1 MPDVVGTEATR
12 VVMTQ
17 IVLPENTNNHGTIF
31 GGQLVAW
38 MDICGAVAAQRFAR
52 GPVVTAS
59 IDQLE
64 FVAPVRQGM
73 IVELRGQVN
82 QAWRTS
88 MEVGVR
94 VEAEEPLTGR
104 RVHCCSGF
112 LTFVA
117 LDTLGHPME
126 IPSLEVVEGEERRA
140 VGADA
145 RRANR
150 LAARKRD

>member
-17 IVLPENTNNHGTIF
+17 IVLPENTNNHGTIL

-38 MDICGAVAAQRFAR
+38 MVICGAVAAQRFAR

-82 QAWRTS
+82 PAWRTS

-94 VEAEEPLTGR
+94 VR
-104 RVHCCSGF
+104 RRS
-112 LTFVA
+112 
-117 LDTLGHPME
+117 P
-126 IPSLEVVEGEERRA
+126 
-140 VGADA
+140 
-145 RRANR
+145 
-150 LAARKRD
+150 

>member
-1 MPDVVGTEATR
+1 MADVVGTEATR
-12 VVMTQ
+12 VEMTQ

-38 MDICGAVAAQRFAR
+38 MDICGAVAAQRVAR
-52 GPVVTAS
+52 GSVVTAA
-59 IDQLE
+59 IDQLH

-73 IVELRGQVN
+73 IVVLKGQIT
-82 QAWRTS
+82 QAWGSS
-88 MEVGVR
+88 MEAGVR

-117 LDTLGHPME
+117 LDTLGHPRQGPE
-126 IPSLEVVEGEERRA
+126 LDGREGEERRA
-140 VGADA
+140 TDADK
-145 RRANR
+145 RRAQR
-150 LAARKRD
+150 LAGRKRG